1 MAGYS
6 KIWHHGNSFEGG
18 EIYFCGSFDACWT
31 NRGYIT
37 CNKCQ
42 RQKGSKLLRRELKII
57 LGFYQQ
63 PPAYRLA
70 NDLGLIYKTVRRV
83 VQRLRETTYHVSE
96 LEASRL
102 KGEIE
107 SDEAYFSKNW
117 VV

>member
-6 KIWHHGNSFEGG
+6 KICYHGNSFERR

-31 NRGYIT
+31 KRGYIK

-42 RQKGSKLLRRELKII
+42 RQKGSKLLSRELKIT

-63 PPAYRLA
+63 QPAYRLA
-70 NDLGLIYKTVRRV
+70 NDLGLNYKTVRRV

-102 KGEIE
+102 KE
-107 SDEAYFSKNW
+107 DEKSH
-117 VV
+117 

>member
-6 KIWHHGNSFEGG
+6 KICHHGNSFEGE

-31 NRGYIT
+31 KRGHIK

-63 PPAYRLA
+63 QPAYRLA
-70 NDLGLIYKTVRRV
+70 NDLGLNYKTVRRV

-102 KGEIE
+102 KE
-107 SDEAYFSKNW
+107 DEKSH
-117 VV
+117 